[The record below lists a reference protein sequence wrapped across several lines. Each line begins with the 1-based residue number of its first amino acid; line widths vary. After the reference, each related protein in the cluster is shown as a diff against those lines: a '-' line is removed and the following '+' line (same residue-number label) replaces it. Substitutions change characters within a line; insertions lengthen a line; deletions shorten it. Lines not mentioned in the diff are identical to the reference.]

1 MRGTL
6 TCLYDGVGLPSGG
19 VGLVG
24 GLGLLGDEV
33 GLPEGLPEGL
43 SEGLSRGGAC
53 SLSLWPQAASA
64 PTRLAVPSPATKVRR
79 DIAPAVPDV
88 LAMRHF
94 LSPRPGPADGAP
106 PTGA

>member
-24 GLGLLGDEV
+24 GLGLRGGLGLLGDDV
-33 GLPEGLPEGL
+33 GL

-64 PTRLAVPSPATKVRR
+64 PTRPAVPSPVTKVRR

-94 LSPRPGPADGAP
+94 LSPRLGPADGEP